1 MANVNGKIN
10 VSKQWLSNGNLAS
23 DVEDF
28 EQVMDYNDYKAL
40 QTMLSEKNSIAEEEN
55 LFYEDLYKEEERHSD
70 ELYQQNVAVFNMIKD
85 MKNYIVDSKRMN
97 REKMLAMLNEMANQ
111 LENY

>member
-1 MANVNGKIN
+1 M
-10 VSKQWLSNGNLAS
+10 
-23 DVEDF
+23 DVDDF
-28 EQVMDYNDYKAL
+28 ESVMDANDFRAL
-40 QTMLSEKNSIAEEEN
+40 QTMLSEKKSVAEEEN
-55 LFYEDLYKEEERHSD
+55 LFYEDLYREEERHSD